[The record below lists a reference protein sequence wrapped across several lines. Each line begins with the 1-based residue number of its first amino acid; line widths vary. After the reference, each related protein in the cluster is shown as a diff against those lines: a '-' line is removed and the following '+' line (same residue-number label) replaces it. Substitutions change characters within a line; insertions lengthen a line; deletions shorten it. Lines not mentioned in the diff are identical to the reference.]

1 MDAERLV
8 DLLLSLA
15 IIPIAS
21 MVNYFVMR
29 RIVRQDVKK
38 LILDRILEGEEAK
51 EFQKLISTINRSL
64 EGEEL
69 AKVKKGI
76 MNLLEID
83 VEEESE
89 DFPRFPVRSKE
100 DTKTEGGED

>member
-1 MDAERLV
+1 MNAERLI
-8 DLLLSLA
+8 DLLLSLVM
-15 IIPIAS
+15 IPIAS
-21 MVNYFVMR
+21 IVNYFVMR
-29 RIVRQDVKK
+29 RIIRQDVKK
-38 LILDRILEGEEAK
+38 LILDRIFGGEEAK

-69 AKVKKGI
+69 AKVKKGM

-89 DFPRFPVRSKE
+89 DFPKRPVPIKE
-100 DTKTEGGED
+100 DESQ

>member
-1 MDAERLV
+1 MNAERLV
-8 DLLLSLA
+8 DLLFSLLM
-15 IIPIAS
+15 IPIVSA
-21 MVNYFVMR
+21 VNYFVMR

-38 LILDRILEGEEAK
+38 LILDRIFEGEEAK

-69 AKVKKGI
+69 IKVKKGV

-83 VEEESE
+83 VEEEE
-89 DFPRFPVRSKE
+89 ELDDFPKRPIPNK
-100 DTKTEGGED
+100 KGESSDR